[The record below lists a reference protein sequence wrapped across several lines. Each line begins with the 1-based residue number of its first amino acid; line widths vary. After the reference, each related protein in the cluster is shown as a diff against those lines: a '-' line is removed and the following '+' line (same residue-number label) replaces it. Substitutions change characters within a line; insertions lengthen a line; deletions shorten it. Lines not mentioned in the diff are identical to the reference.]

1 MESTD
6 KFLAH
11 EALDRTSV
19 IADMFNNM
27 LCKHLY
33 ISKNFELN
41 EMALKIE
48 EDINMSYQK
57 IGQVI
62 NEEKDINSV

>member
-1 MESTD
+1 MENTD
-6 KFLAH
+6 RFLAH
-11 EALDRTSV
+11 EVLGRASV
-19 IADMFNNM
+19 IADMLNNI
-27 LCKHLY
+27 LCKYLY
-33 ISKNFELN
+33 IYKNFELN

-48 EDINMSYQK
+48 EDINMLYQK